1 MILTIILGGK
11 RMRELLSTQDKR
23 HLIIL
28 ETLYKKNDISYKEL
42 AELLNA
48 SINTVVQDIKII
60 NKQIT
65 PFHISFHPQE
75 KTLSLKKP
83 TNASIDFIYSNILKN
98 SLEFKILEL
107 IFFEEFSFLEDYAD
121 TLFIS
126 LSTLKRV
133 ITKMNKILQKKE
145 IQITT
150 NPIQLVGNEK
160 EIYMMILMLFRE
172 KYIDYRY
179 PFEEKDSLTLS
190 ILVNDI
196 AGEETDFWNY
206 QDIERLKLS
215 ILVSLVRIQ
224 NNHYLEIDYD
234 NIELNKYQMNL
245 LNYPLYRFYFKS
257 VFHIELTKKNLIEL
271 FFPFLPTNFAT
282 SFDDLMTLCKQD
294 SNKEAELTSLIN
306 LLEDIASSLNMT
318 LPLENKQKLILDLF
332 NIRLLGISE
341 DFLLHN
347 TKQEFVTK
355 LKKDAP
361 VVFHFLKT
369 KFAENPFVSQLNDYG
384 KIHFTYMLITHW
396 DGLFIK
402 IQSSLPIFHIGVL
415 MNSDKE
421 HSHFITQMLN
431 TRFDGKFIFHD
442 IKASHIEECFKQFS
456 HYEFIVTNQ
465 SQVNQTPKPII
476 SIGLYPSAE
485 DLSAIN
491 AMYLSLIHN
500 QYTEDHDDLTL
511 NVY

>member
-1 MILTIILGGK
+1 
-11 RMRELLSTQDKR
+11 MRELLSTQDKR

-28 ETLYKKNDISYKEL
+28 ETLYKQSNISYKEL
-42 AELLNA
+42 AELLNV
-48 SINTVVQDIKII
+48 STNTVVQDIKTI
-60 NKQIT
+60 NKYIM
-65 PFHISFHPQE
+65 PFHISFQPQE

-83 TNASIDFIYSNILKN
+83 LNISIDSIYSSILKN
-98 SLEFKILEL
+98 SLEFSILEL
-107 IFFEEFSFLEDYAD
+107 IFFEKFTTLDDYAD
-121 TLFIS
+121 ALFIS

-133 ITKMNKILQKKE
+133 ISKMNKTLQKKE
-145 IQITT
+145 IQIATS
-150 NPIQLVGNEK
+150 PIQLVGNET
-160 EIYMMILMLFRE
+160 EICMMIMMLCKE
-172 KYIDYRY
+172 KYIDYQY
-179 PFEEKDSLTLS
+179 PFEEKESLTLN
-190 ILVNDI
+190 ILLHDI
-196 AGEETDFWNY
+196 AGEKTDFWNY

-215 ILVSLVRIQ
+215 ILVSLVRIR
-224 NNHYLEIDYD
+224 NNHYLNIDYE
-234 NIELNKYQMNL
+234 NIDLEKYQL
-245 LNYPLYRFYFKS
+245 EFLNHSLYQFYFKS
-257 VFHIELTKKNLIEL
+257 VFRIELTKKNLIEL

-282 SFDDLMTLCKQD
+282 SFDDLTALCKQD
-294 SNKEAELTSLIN
+294 SDKEAELTSLIN

-347 TKQEFVTK
+347 TKLEFVTK

-361 VVFHFLKT
+361 VVFYFLKM
-369 KFAENPFVSQLNDYG
+369 KFAENPFVSQLSDYG

-402 IQSSLPIFHIGVL
+402 IQSSLPIFQVGVL

-421 HSHFITQMLN
+421 HSAFITRMLN
-431 TRFDGKFIFHD
+431 NRFKNKFIFHD
-442 IKASHIEECFKQFS
+442 IKCSHIENCFEQFS

-465 SQVNQTPKPII
+465 SQVNQASKPII

-500 QYTEDHDDLTL
+500 QYAEDDDDLTL